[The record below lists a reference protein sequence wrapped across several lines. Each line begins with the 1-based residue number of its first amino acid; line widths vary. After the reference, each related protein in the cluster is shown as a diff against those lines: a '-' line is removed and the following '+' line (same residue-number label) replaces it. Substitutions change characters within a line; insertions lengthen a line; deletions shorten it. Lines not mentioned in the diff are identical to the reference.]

1 MYNIVLAV
9 CVVIISIVWFLK
21 RRKTVIEK
29 PKAVNDE
36 FKEET
41 FGSKPNKQGQL

>member
-21 RRKTVIEK
+21 RRKRVIEK
-29 PKAVNDE
+29 PQTVE
-36 FKEET
+36 EELKEET
-41 FGSKPNKQGQL
+41 FGKKPKQGQL